1 MITDVPLFPLGLVL
15 LPGEL
20 QPLHI
25 FEPRYRELVARCEAA
40 DEPFVIALNDAD
52 GLRRVGCT
60 AVITEVLERF
70 PDGRS
75 NILARGV
82 DPIALI
88 EVHDVRAYRTADVQL
103 LVDVPAEAP
112 PALQERALEAYAAL
126 LTDTPG
132 RTKPEPPATG
142 PRLSYA
148 LAGRIEFEAD
158 VKQELLEERDEA
170 RRLLT
175 VARLIE
181 QVHRGFRIA
190 GEVQRRAMANG
201 RVRTP
206 EEIAAFL
213 GL

>member
-1 MITDVPLFPLGLVL
+1 MIIDVPLFPLGLVL

-25 FEPRYRELVARCEAA
+25 FEPRYRELATRCEEG
-40 DEPFVIALNDAD
+40 DEPFAIALHDGE
-52 GLRRVGCT
+52 GLRRVACT
-60 AVITEVLERF
+60 ALITEVLERF

-75 NILARGV
+75 NILVRGA
-82 DPIALI
+82 DPVELVA
-88 EVHDVRAYRTADVQL
+88 VHDVRAYRTADVEP
-103 LVDVPAEAP
+103 LVDDPPEAP
-112 PALQERALEAYAAL
+112 EALQQRALEAYAAL

-132 RTKPEPPATG
+132 RAKPEPPEAG
-142 PRLSYA
+142 AGLSYA
-148 LAGRIEFEAD
+148 LAGRIEFDVE
-158 VKQELLEERDEA
+158 VKQELLEERDEG
-170 RRLLT
+170 RRLVT

-213 GL
+213 DL

>member
-1 MITDVPLFPLGLVL
+1 VTTDVPLFPLGLVL

-25 FEPRYRELVARCEAA
+25 FEPRYRELAARCEEA
-40 DEPFVIALNDAD
+40 DEPFVIAFHDGE

-60 AVITEVLERF
+60 TIITEVLERF

-75 NILARGV
+75 NILVRGA
-82 DPIALI
+82 DPVALVA
-88 EVHDVRAYRTADVQL
+88 VHDVRAYRTADVEL
-103 LVDVPAEAP
+103 LEDVPAEASES
-112 PALQERALEAYAAL
+112 LQRRALEAYAAL

-132 RTKPEPPATG
+132 RPKPEPPDAG

-148 LAGRIEFEAD
+148 LAGRIEFDAE
-158 VKQELLEERDEA
+158 VKQELLEERDET
-170 RRLLT
+170 RRLVT

-190 GEVQRRAMANG
+190 GEVQSRAMANG
-201 RVRTP
+201 RVRTA

>member
-1 MITDVPLFPLGLVL
+1 MITDVPLFPLALVL

-25 FEPRYRELVARCEAA
+25 FEPRYRELAARCEEE
-40 DEPFVIALNDAD
+40 DEPFVIALHDGD
-52 GLRRVGCT
+52 GLRRVACT
-60 AVITEVLERF
+60 AVITEILERF

-75 NILARGV
+75 NILVRGT
-82 DPIALI
+82 DPVHLVA
-88 EVHDVRAYRTADVQL
+88 VHDVRSYRTADVEL
-103 LVDVPAEAP
+103 LADRPAEGHE
-112 PALQERALEAYAAL
+112 ALQRRALEAYAAL
-126 LTDTPG
+126 LDDSPG
-132 RTKPEPPATG
+132 RARPEPPDPG

-148 LAGRIEFEAD
+148 LAGRIEFD
-158 VKQELLEERDEA
+158 VGVKQELLEERDEG
-170 RRLLT
+170 RRL
-175 VARLIE
+175 VAVADLIE

-201 RVRTP
+201 HVRTP